1 MVAQLPKDFN
11 RKVTV
16 GEYTF
21 ELPEC
26 PKDKKEIM
34 GWNLKVEE
42 QKWFRPNDIL
52 GEKAFDALDTEKQI
66 EYLTREFKR
75 RREGFWFYN
84 CGEITYI
91 TGHHYF
97 FLVYWRLPEGFAF
110 YKESDRDFFHLFQ
123 YTENLSWCLGLMQ
136 LTNRR
141 DGKTARSTAVLY
153 NIATMNKE
161 SLTGIQSKTLG
172 DAKIIFSKLVS
183 SWKKL
188 EHYMKPVDSG
198 DSNPQKELRFEE
210 PGTRTTKIGKKTYKD
225 VINSVIGFKPS
236 TEEAYDGTK
245 LKFYYDDEI
254 GKTLEVDVYNR
265 WLIVKECLKIGKR
278 VVGKSLHT
286 STVEEMEKKGGEN
299 CYRLWLDSDLAE
311 AEKNGRETTPSGLLR
326 YFKPAT
332 HGLEGF
338 IDEYGRSVIN
348 DPKEPLMGMD
358 GEWITEGSLTY
369 IKKSRIGLNSIALAS
384 HKRKYPLDIDEA
396 FYMDGKDSIFDVIR
410 LNEQI
415 EYNNTLPASF
425 ITKGN
430 FVWKDEA
437 KTVVDFLPSEN
448 GRFSVLWFPEVDY
461 RNKTQIVQGVIKPI
475 NFLSLSAGVDPF
487 DHRITTDSRRS
498 NGAFYVFKKLSVMDA
513 QFSKMF
519 VCEYVNRPSNPED
532 FWEDILKAC
541 VFYGCEV
548 LAENNKIGLINY
560 FRMKGKEFYLM
571 DRPKSTHVSFSSKK
585 QKEKGIPMN
594 SAELRQNLMEMMEM
608 YINENVGY
616 IESEERNGNM
626 VFNKLCKCLISFK
639 PDKWTDYDEFVAA
652 VLALAG
658 STRYNRTHEELS
670 VNKLKIN
677 SLVKTYKNK
686 RYN

>member
-1 MVAQLPKDFN
+1 
-11 RKVTV
+11 
-16 GEYTF
+16 
-21 ELPEC
+21 
-26 PKDKKEIM
+26 
-34 GWNLKVEE
+34 
-42 QKWFRPNDIL
+42 
-52 GEKAFDALDTEKQI
+52 
-66 EYLTREFKR
+66 
-75 RREGFWFYN
+75 
-84 CGEITYI
+84 
-91 TGHHYF
+91 
-97 FLVYWRLPEGFAF
+97 
-110 YKESDRDFFHLFQ
+110 
-123 YTENLSWCLGLMQ
+123 
-136 LTNRR
+136 
-141 DGKTARSTAVLY
+141 
-153 NIATMNKE
+153 
-161 SLTGIQSKTLG
+161 
-172 DAKIIFSKLVS
+172 
-183 SWKKL
+183 
-188 EHYMKPVDSG
+188 
-198 DSNPQKELRFEE
+198 
-210 PGTRTTKIGKKTYKD
+210 
-225 VINSVIGFKPS
+225 
-236 TEEAYDGTK
+236 
-245 LKFYYDDEI
+245 
-254 GKTLEVDVYNR
+254 
-265 WLIVKECLKIGKR
+265 
-278 VVGKSLHT
+278 
-286 STVEEMEKKGGEN
+286 
-299 CYRLWLDSDLAE
+299 
-311 AEKNGRETTPSGLLR
+311 
-326 YFKPAT
+326 
-332 HGLEGF
+332 LEGF
-338 IDEYGRSVIN
+338 IDEYGRSVIH
-348 DPKEPLMGMD
+348 DPKEPVMGMD

-616 IESEERNGNM
+616 FESEERYGNM
-626 VFNKLCKCLISFK
+626 LFNKLCKCLISFK